1 MSNYIIWCC
10 DYNKNTGEGRL
21 AEKFISSFFLKKRI
35 KILYPKNK
43 FFLSNYFYQIYGIF
57 VLWFFFLL
65 KKKTVYLNYLPL
77 WNFLIY
83 LLSPPNTIFGPITG
97 SIQIN
102 KRKKIKSILRLRLF
116 PMLYKISLKLL
127 YYRTKKII
135 FATNVL
141 SKFIDDKTLKKTEL
155 NFILKDLK
163 YSKNKSKKKINLIVY
178 YRKHE
183 NKFFDH
189 HIEFIKEKLKKKE
202 KVIIVGDKLNI
213 EGVSNFGRIK
223 KKKIFDLIRIS
234 KYALSGDDNLLSFF
248 NIDCI
253 QNNVKVIFN
262 YKLNFQ
268 KNRLNIKQFVA
279 YNFEKK
285 KIVN

>member
-223 KKKIFDLIRIS
+223 KKKIFDLIKIS

-285 KIVN
+285 KFVN

>member
-262 YKLNFQ
+262 YKLSFQ

-285 KIVN
+285 KFVN

>member
-163 YSKNKSKKKINLIVY
+163 YSKKKKKKKINLIVY

-285 KIVN
+285 KFVN

>member
-1 MSNYIIWCC
+1 MSKYVIWCC
-10 DYNKNTGEGRL
+10 EYNKNTGEGRL
-21 AEKFISSFFLKKRI
+21 AKKFISSFFLKEKI
-35 KILYPKNK
+35 KILHPKKN
-43 FFLSNYFYQIYGIF
+43 FFLSNYIYQIYGIF

-77 WNFLIY
+77 WNTLIFL
-83 LLSPPNTIFGPITG
+83 LTPPNTIFGPITG

-102 KRKKIKSILRLRLF
+102 KGEKIKSILRLRLF
-116 PMLYKISLKLL
+116 PLLYKISLRLL
-127 YYRTKKII
+127 YKRSKKII
-135 FATNVL
+135 FATNIL
-141 SKFIDDKTLKKTEL
+141 SKFVDGKTLKKTEF

-202 KVIIVGDKLNI
+202 RVIIVGDILNI
-213 EGVSNFGRIK
+213 EGAHNFGRIK
-223 KKKIFDLIRIS
+223 KKKVINLIKIS

-248 NIDCI
+248 NIDCV

-268 KNRLNIKQFVA
+268 KKRLNIKQFLP

-285 KIVN
+285 KFIK

>member
-1 MSNYIIWCC
+1 MLSNYI
-10 DYNKNTGEGRL
+10 
-21 AEKFISSFFLKKRI
+21 
-35 KILYPKNK
+35 
-43 FFLSNYFYQIYGIF
+43 YQIYGIF

-285 KIVN
+285 KFVN

>member
-1 MSNYIIWCC
+1 MNSSNRQLQNDW
-10 DYNKNTGEGRL
+10 KNTVFVVNRSHGGLSHKE
-21 AEKFISSFFLKKRI
+21 SSAA
-35 KILYPKNK
+35 
-43 FFLSNYFYQIYGIF
+43 
-57 VLWFFFLL
+57 V
-65 KKKTVYLNYLPL
+65 
-77 WNFLIY
+77 
-83 LLSPPNTIFGPITG
+83 NTFC
-97 SIQIN
+97 Q
-102 KRKKIKSILRLRLF
+102 KECDV
-116 PMLYKISLKLL
+116 YKISLRLL
-127 YYRTKKII
+127 YKRSKKII
-135 FATNVL
+135 FATNIL
-141 SKFIDDKTLKKTEL
+141 SKFVDGKTLKKTEF

-202 KVIIVGDKLNI
+202 RVIIVGDILNI
-213 EGVSNFGRIK
+213 EGAHNFGRIK
-223 KKKIFDLIRIS
+223 KKKVINLIKIS

-248 NIDCI
+248 NIYCI

-268 KNRLNIKQFVA
+268 KKRLNIKQFLP

-285 KIVN
+285 KFIK

>member
-155 NFILKDLK
+155 KFILKDLK

-285 KIVN
+285 KFVN

>member
-116 PMLYKISLKLL
+116 PILYKISLKLL

-285 KIVN
+285 KFVN

>member
-189 HIEFIKEKLKKKE
+189 HIEFIKE
-202 KVIIVGDKLNI
+202 N
-213 EGVSNFGRIK
+213 
-223 KKKIFDLIRIS
+223 
-234 KYALSGDDNLLSFF
+234 
-248 NIDCI
+248 
-253 QNNVKVIFN
+253 
-262 YKLNFQ
+262 
-268 KNRLNIKQFVA
+268 
-279 YNFEKK
+279 
-285 KIVN
+285 

>member
-141 SKFIDDKTLKKTEL
+141 SKFIDEKTLKKTEL

-285 KIVN
+285 KFVN